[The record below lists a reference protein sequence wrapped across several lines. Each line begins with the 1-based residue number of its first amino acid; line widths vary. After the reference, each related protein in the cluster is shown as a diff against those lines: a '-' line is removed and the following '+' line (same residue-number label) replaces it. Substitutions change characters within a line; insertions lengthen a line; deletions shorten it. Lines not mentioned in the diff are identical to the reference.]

1 MSKPVIYLFGGS
13 NGAGKTT
20 FAKAYLPNE
29 NPDGRFLNADEIAR
43 GLSPFSPQT
52 MALKAGRLMLEE
64 VRGCIEARQSFG
76 MESTLSG
83 KTYIGLLSE
92 ARKAGYEIELHYLW
106 LPNVELAVRR
116 VRQRVRKGGHSV
128 PESDIRRR
136 YQRSIDH
143 LLHDYLPLANRWSIW
158 DNEDSAPDLIA
169 DSANDDIVRATEI
182 LANS

>member
-1 MSKPVIYLFGGS
+1 MSQPVIYLFGGS

-20 FAKAYLPNE
+20 FARAYLPNE
-29 NPDGRFLNADEIAR
+29 NPDARFLNADEIAR

-64 VRGCIEARQSFG
+64 VRGCIEARLSFG
-76 MESTLSG
+76 LESTLSG
-83 KTYIGLLSE
+83 KTYIGLLSK
-92 ARKAGYEIELHYLW
+92 AKQAGYEIELHYLW

-128 PESDIRRR
+128 PEPDIRRR

-143 LLHDYLPLANRWSIW
+143 LLRDYLSMADRWSIW
-158 DNEDSAPDLIA
+158 DNETAAPILLA
-169 DSANDDIVRATEI
+169 DSANDDSVRVTEI
-182 LANS
+182 LRS

>member
-1 MSKPVIYLFGGS
+1 MSQPVIYLFGGS

-20 FAKAYLPNE
+20 FARAYLPNE
-29 NPDGRFLNADEIAR
+29 NPDARFLNADEIAR

-64 VRGCIEARQSFG
+64 VRGCIQARRAFG

-83 KTYIGLLSE
+83 KTYIGLLSK
-92 ARKAGYEIELHYLW
+92 AKQAGYEIELHYLW
-106 LPNVELAVRR
+106 LPSAEMAVRR
-116 VRQRVRKGGHSV
+116 VRQRVKKGGHAV

-143 LLHDYLPLANRWSIW
+143 LLRDYLSMADRWSIW
-158 DNEDSAPDLIA
+158 DNEAAAPILLA
-169 DSANDDIVRATEI
+169 DSANDDIVRVTEI
-182 LANS
+182 LRS